1 MIVSGRAP
9 LYGCGCL
16 TGFVVKYECQCQHE
30 CGEVEVCKLV
40 YNVDIIYS
48 IVDSR
53 PHCHT
58 R

>member
-9 LYGCGCL
+9 LYGCL

-40 YNVDIIYS
+40 YGRYYS
-48 IVDSR
+48 FDR
-53 PHCHT
+53 K
-58 R
+58 